1 MYKLNIQDIIDRILF
16 FREQKKLSAK
26 ELSLRIGKA
35 EDYISKLESRN
46 FNLPT
51 FVLLDILNVLDVDY
65 NEFFSKDYKNYVVN
79 ERIMNAIENLSGRQ
93 RVLVLELLESCN
105 KWIIKAIIKL
115 KNADANF
122 SMKNVFL
129 KYF

>member
-1 MYKLNIQDIIDRILF
+1 MEKLTMQDIIDRVVF
-16 FREQKKLSAK
+16 FRWQKKLSAK

-51 FVLLDILNVLDVDY
+51 FVLLEILNALEVEA

-79 ERIMNAIENLSGRQ
+79 KRIVNAIEGLSDRQ
-93 RVLVLELLESCN
+93 RMLILELLEGYN
-105 KWIIKAIIKL
+105 K
-115 KNADANF
+115 
-122 SMKNVFL
+122 
-129 KYF
+129 

>member
-1 MYKLNIQDIIDRILF
+1 MYKLSIQDVIDRIVF

-51 FVLLDILNVLDVDY
+51 FVLLDILSVLEVDY

-79 ERIMNAIENLSGRQ
+79 ERILNAIENLSGRQ
-93 RVLVLELLESCN
+93 RMLVLELLESCN
-105 KWIIKAIIKL
+105 K
-115 KNADANF
+115 
-122 SMKNVFL
+122 
-129 KYF
+129 

>member
-105 KWIIKAIIKL
+105 K
-115 KNADANF
+115 
-122 SMKNVFL
+122 
-129 KYF
+129 

>member
-1 MYKLNIQDIIDRILF
+1 MYKLNIQDIIDRIVF

-35 EDYISKLESRN
+35 EDYISKLESRI

-79 ERIMNAIENLSGRQ
+79 ERIINAIENLSGRQ
-93 RVLVLELLESCN
+93 RMLVLELLESCN
-105 KWIIKAIIKL
+105 KWIVKSIIKI
-115 KNADANF
+115 KMQ
-122 SMKNVFL
+122 MKNFL
-129 KYF
+129 